1 MMVHDIVSPKP
12 ETTMIKGLRTVKYPV
27 ADLGRAKAWFSEVF
41 GTAPYFD
48 QPFYVGFAIGG
59 FELGLVPDGTPGTAG
74 SVVYW
79 GVDDIEAEA
88 ARILQLGAT
97 EHAAIQDVGEGIRVA
112 ELKDPFGNVLGLI
125 ENPLFDP
132 AAVR

>member
-1 MMVHDIVSPKP
+1 
-12 ETTMIKGLRTVKYPV
+12 MIHGLRTVKYPV
-27 ADLGRAKAWFSEVF
+27 ADLARAKAWFTEVL
-41 GTAPYFD
+41 GAAPYFD
-48 QPFYVGFAIGG
+48 QPYYVGYSVGG

-79 GVDDIEAEA
+79 GVDDIDAEV
-88 ARILQLGAT
+88 ARIVGLGASVH
-97 EHAAIQDVGEGIRVA
+97 EEVQEVGEGIKVA

-125 ENPLFDP
+125 SNPLFDP